1 MTDEHRAKKIRRL
14 ILSPEKSYNLLV
26 YAKMMAAQYE
36 RHGCGGPKPSKPK
49 YAADVV
55 HFLDVS
61 AAEGEETAEE
71 SSSSVSMTNSTAT

>member
-14 ILSPEKSYNLLV
+14 ILSPEKSYDLPV
-26 YAKMMAAQYE
+26 YVKMMAAQYE
-36 RHGCGGPKPSKPK
+36 RHGCRGPKPSKSK

-61 AAEGEETAEE
+61 AEEGEETADE
-71 SSSSVSMTNSTAT
+71 SLSSVSMTNSTTT